1 LELNHYIKQKGI
13 KIIDLAR
20 SLKLDPSFLS
30 RAFSGQRKL
39 QAPQIK
45 KIAVLIDMPLEE
57 LQAHFLALE
66 VQKILQPYPKL
77 VNKVFTLTEERIAY
91 LSGKKRNQKVQLPP
105 KLEALLVTLSELQ
118 QKWQAQKPLEASQLQ
133 KLQTYF
139 NLAYTYE
146 SNRIE
151 GNTLSLQETNLVVNE
166 GITVGGKTLQEH
178 LEAINH
184 QEAIHFIEQLVVNL
198 QTFNKSV
205 LLQLHR
211 LILMGIDTKNAGV
224 YRNVEVRISGSKH
237 VPPSPLLL
245 NDLMDG
251 YFEFYELNK
260 RTIHPVLL
268 AAEMHERLVTIHPF
282 IDGNGRTARLVM
294 NLVLLQN
301 GYTLVNIK
309 GNLKNRLKYYQALE
323 QVQLN
328 HEHTEFYKLILSS
341 AEKSLLQHL
350 ELAG

>member
-39 QAPQIK
+39 QAVQIK
-45 KIAVLIDMPLEE
+45 KLAVLIEMPLEE
-57 LQAHFLALE
+57 LQAHFLTLE

-118 QKWQAQKPLEASQLQ
+118 QQWQAQKPLEASQLQ

>member
-39 QAPQIK
+39 QAVQIK
-45 KIAVLIDMPLEE
+45 KLAVLIEMPLEE
-57 LQAHFLALE
+57 LQAHFLTLE

-105 KLEALLVTLSELQ
+105 KLEALLKTLSELQ
-118 QKWQAQKPLEASQLQ
+118 QQWQAQKPLETSQLQ

-184 QEAIHFIEQLVVNL
+184 QEAIQFIEQLVVNL
-198 QTFNKSV
+198 QTFNKSA

-224 YRNVEVRISGSKH
+224 YRTVEVRISGSKH

-251 YFEFYELNK
+251 YFEFYMLNK
-260 RTIHPVLL
+260 RTMHPVLL

>member
-1 LELNHYIKQKGI
+1 MELKDYIKQKGI
-13 KIIDLAR
+13 KIIDLAH

-39 QAPQIK
+39 QAVQIK
-45 KIAVLIDMPLEE
+45 KLAILIDMPLEE

-91 LSGKKRNQKVQLPP
+91 LSGKQRNQKVQLPP

-118 QKWQAQKPLEASQLQ
+118 QQWQAQKPLESSQLQ

-166 GITVGGKTLQEH
+166 GITIGGKTLQEH

-224 YRNVEVRISGSKH
+224 YRTVEVRISGSKH
-237 VPPSPLLL
+237 IPPSPLLL

-260 RTIHPVLL
+260 RTMHPVLL

>member
-1 LELNHYIKQKGI
+1 LELKDYIKQKGI
-13 KIIDLAR
+13 KIIDLAH
-20 SLKLDPSFLS
+20 SFKLDPSFLS

-39 QAPQIK
+39 QAVQIK
-45 KIAVLIDMPLEE
+45 KLAILIDMPLEE

-91 LSGKKRNQKVQLPP
+91 LSGKQRNQKVQLPP

-118 QKWQAQKPLEASQLQ
+118 QQWQAQKPLESSQLQ
-133 KLQTYF
+133 KLQSYF

-166 GITVGGKTLQEH
+166 GITIGGKTLQEH

-205 LLQLHR
+205 LLQLHQ

-224 YRNVEVRISGSKH
+224 FRTVEVRISGSKH
-237 VPPSPLLL
+237 LPPSPLLL
-245 NDLMDG
+245 NDLVDG

-260 RTIHPVLL
+260 RTMHPVLL

-294 NLVLLQN
+294 NLILLQN

-309 GNLKNRLKYYQALE
+309 GNLKIRLKYYQALE

-328 HEHTEFYKLILSS
+328 HEHTEFYKLTLSS

>member
-1 LELNHYIKQKGI
+1 VELKDYIKQKGI
-13 KIIDLAR
+13 KIINLAH

-39 QAPQIK
+39 QAVQIK
-45 KIAVLIDMPLEE
+45 KLAILIDMPLEE

-91 LSGKKRNQKVQLPP
+91 LSGKQRNQKVQLPP

-118 QKWQAQKPLEASQLQ
+118 QQWQAQKPLESSQLQ
-133 KLQTYF
+133 KLQSYF

-166 GITVGGKTLQEH
+166 GITIGGKTLQEH

-205 LLQLHR
+205 LLQLHQ

-224 YRNVEVRISGSKH
+224 FRTVEVRISGSKH
-237 VPPSPLLL
+237 LPPSPLLL

-260 RTIHPVLL
+260 RTMHPVLL

>member
-39 QAPQIK
+39 QAVQIK

-57 LQAHFLALE
+57 LQAYFLALE

-118 QKWQAQKPLEASQLQ
+118 RQWQAQKPLETSQLQ

-184 QEAIHFIEQLVVNL
+184 QEAIHFIEQLVVNF

-224 YRNVEVRISGSKH
+224 YRTVEVRISGSKH
-237 VPPSPLLL
+237 LPPSPLLL

-260 RTIHPVLL
+260 RTMHPVLL

-328 HEHTEFYKLILSS
+328 HEHTEFFKLILSS

>member
-1 LELNHYIKQKGI
+1 LELKDYIKQKGI
-13 KIIDLAR
+13 KIIDLAH

-39 QAPQIK
+39 QAVQIK
-45 KIAVLIDMPLEE
+45 KLAILIDMPLEE

-91 LSGKKRNQKVQLPP
+91 LSGKQRNHKVQLPP

-118 QKWQAQKPLEASQLQ
+118 QQWQAQKPLEYSQLQ
-133 KLQTYF
+133 KLQSYF

-166 GITVGGKTLQEH
+166 GITIGGKTLQEH

-205 LLQLHR
+205 LLQLHQ
-211 LILMGIDTKNAGV
+211 LILMGIDTKNEGV
-224 YRNVEVRISGSKH
+224 FRTVEVRISGSKH
-237 VPPSPLLL
+237 LPPSPLLL

-260 RTIHPVLL
+260 RTMHPVLL

-294 NLVLLQN
+294 NLILLQN

-350 ELAG
+350 ESAG

>member
-1 LELNHYIKQKGI
+1 MELNHYIKQKGI

-45 KIAVLIDMPLEE
+45 KLAVLIDMPLEE
-57 LQAHFLALE
+57 LQAYFLALE

-105 KLEALLVTLSELQ
+105 KLEALLKTLSELQ
-118 QKWQAQKPLEASQLQ
+118 QQWQSQKPLEASQLQ
-133 KLQTYF
+133 KIQTYF

-166 GITVGGKTLQEH
+166 GITVGGKTLKEH

-224 YRNVEVRISGSKH
+224 YRTVEVRISGSKH
-237 VPPSPLLL
+237 IPPSPLLL

-260 RTIHPVLL
+260 RTMHPVLL

>member
-1 LELNHYIKQKGI
+1 MELKDYIKQKGI
-13 KIIDLAR
+13 KIINLAH

-39 QAPQIK
+39 QAVQIK
-45 KIAVLIDMPLEE
+45 KLAILIDMPLEE

-91 LSGKKRNQKVQLPP
+91 LSGKQRNQKVQLPP

-118 QKWQAQKPLEASQLQ
+118 QQWQAQKPLESSQLQ
-133 KLQTYF
+133 KLQSYF

-166 GITVGGKTLQEH
+166 GITIGGKTLQEH

-224 YRNVEVRISGSKH
+224 YRTVEVRISGSKH
-237 VPPSPLLL
+237 IPPSPLLL
-245 NDLMDG
+245 NHLMDG

-260 RTIHPVLL
+260 RTMHPVLL

>member
-1 LELNHYIKQKGI
+1 MELNHYIKQKGI

>member
-1 LELNHYIKQKGI
+1 MELNHYIKQKGI

-39 QAPQIK
+39 QAVQIK
-45 KIAVLIDMPLEE
+45 KLAVLIEMPLEE

-105 KLEALLVTLSELQ
+105 KLEVLLVTLSELQ
-118 QKWQAQKPLEASQLQ
+118 QQWQAQKPLEASQLQ

-184 QEAIHFIEQLVVNL
+184 QEAIHFIEQLVVNF

-224 YRNVEVRISGSKH
+224 YRTVEVRISGSKH
-237 VPPSPLLL
+237 LPPSPLLL

-260 RTIHPVLL
+260 RTMHPVLL

>member
-39 QAPQIK
+39 QAVQIK
-45 KIAVLIDMPLEE
+45 RLAVLIDMPLEE
-57 LQAHFLALE
+57 LQARFLAFE

-118 QKWQAQKPLEASQLQ
+118 QQWKAQKPLEASQLQ

-184 QEAIHFIEQLVVNL
+184 QEAIHFIEQLVVNF

-211 LILMGIDTKNAGV
+211 LILMGIDTNNAGV
-224 YRNVEVRISGSKH
+224 YRTVEVRISGSKH
-237 VPPSPLLL
+237 IPPSPLLL

-260 RTIHPVLL
+260 RTMHPVLL

>member
-1 LELNHYIKQKGI
+1 
-13 KIIDLAR
+13 
-20 SLKLDPSFLS
+20 
-30 RAFSGQRKL
+30 L
-39 QAPQIK
+39 QAVQIK
-45 KIAVLIDMPLEE
+45 KLAILIDKPLEE

-91 LSGKKRNQKVQLPP
+91 LSGRQRNQKVQLPP

-118 QKWQAQKPLEASQLQ
+118 QQWQAQKPLESSQLQ
-133 KLQTYF
+133 KLQSFF

-166 GITVGGKTLQEH
+166 GITIGGKALQEH

-205 LLQLHR
+205 LLQLHQ

-224 YRNVEVRISGSKH
+224 FRTVEVRISGSKH
-237 VPPSPLLL
+237 LPPSPLLL

-260 RTIHPVLL
+260 RTMHPVLL

-294 NLVLLQN
+294 NLILLQN

>member
-1 LELNHYIKQKGI
+1 VELKDYIKQKGI
-13 KIIDLAR
+13 KIINLAH

-39 QAPQIK
+39 QAVQIK
-45 KIAVLIDMPLEE
+45 KLAILIDMPLEE

-91 LSGKKRNQKVQLPP
+91 LSGKQRNQKVQLPP

-118 QKWQAQKPLEASQLQ
+118 QQWQAQKPLESSQLQ
-133 KLQTYF
+133 KLQSYF

-166 GITVGGKTLQEH
+166 GITIGGKTLQEH

-205 LLQLHR
+205 LLQLHQ

-224 YRNVEVRISGSKH
+224 FRTVEVRISGSKH
-237 VPPSPLLL
+237 LPPSPLLL

-260 RTIHPVLL
+260 RTMHPVLL

-294 NLVLLQN
+294 NLVLRQN

>member
-1 LELNHYIKQKGI
+1 LELKDYIKQKGI
-13 KIIDLAR
+13 KIIDLAH

-39 QAPQIK
+39 QAVQIK
-45 KIAVLIDMPLEE
+45 KLAILIDMPLEE

-91 LSGKKRNQKVQLPP
+91 LSGKQRNQKVQLPP

-118 QKWQAQKPLEASQLQ
+118 QQWQAQKPLESSQLQ
-133 KLQTYF
+133 KLQSYF

-166 GITVGGKTLQEH
+166 GITIGGKTLQEH

-224 YRNVEVRISGSKH
+224 FRTVEVRISGSKH
-237 VPPSPLLL
+237 LPPSPLLL

-260 RTIHPVLL
+260 RTMHPVLL

-294 NLVLLQN
+294 NLILLQN

>member
-1 LELNHYIKQKGI
+1 MELKDYIKQKGI
-13 KIIDLAR
+13 KIIDLAH

-39 QAPQIK
+39 QAVQIK
-45 KIAVLIDMPLEE
+45 KLAILIDMPLEE

-91 LSGKKRNQKVQLPP
+91 LSGKQRNQKVQLPP
-105 KLEALLVTLSELQ
+105 KLEALLVTLSKLQ
-118 QKWQAQKPLEASQLQ
+118 QQWLAQKPLESSQLQ
-133 KLQTYF
+133 KLQSYF

-166 GITVGGKTLQEH
+166 GITIGGKTLQEH

-205 LLQLHR
+205 LLQLHQ

-224 YRNVEVRISGSKH
+224 FRTVEVRISGSKH
-237 VPPSPLLL
+237 LPPSPLLL

-260 RTIHPVLL
+260 RTMHPVLL

>member
-1 LELNHYIKQKGI
+1 MELNHYIKQKGI

-39 QAPQIK
+39 QAVQIK

-57 LQAHFLALE
+57 LQAYFLALE

-118 QKWQAQKPLEASQLQ
+118 RQWQAQKPLENSQLQ

-224 YRNVEVRISGSKH
+224 YRTVEVRISGSKH

-245 NDLMDG
+245 NDLMEG

-260 RTIHPVLL
+260 RTMHPVLL

-328 HEHTEFYKLILSS
+328 HEHTEFFKLILSS

>member
-1 LELNHYIKQKGI
+1 MELKDYIKQKGI
-13 KIIDLAR
+13 KIIDLAH

-39 QAPQIK
+39 QAVQIK
-45 KIAVLIDMPLEE
+45 KLAILIDMPLEE

-91 LSGKKRNQKVQLPP
+91 LSGKQRNQKVQLPP

-118 QKWQAQKPLEASQLQ
+118 QQWQAQKPLESSQLQ
-133 KLQTYF
+133 KLQSYF

-166 GITVGGKTLQEH
+166 GITIGGKTLQEH

-205 LLQLHR
+205 LLQLHQ

-224 YRNVEVRISGSKH
+224 FRTVEVRISGSKH
-237 VPPSPLLL
+237 LPPSPLLL

-260 RTIHPVLL
+260 RTMHPVLL

-294 NLVLLQN
+294 NLILLQN

-350 ELAG
+350 ESAG

>member
-1 LELNHYIKQKGI
+1 MELKDYIKQKGI
-13 KIIDLAR
+13 KIINLAH

-39 QAPQIK
+39 QAVQIK
-45 KIAVLIDMPLEE
+45 KLAILIDMPLEE

-91 LSGKKRNQKVQLPP
+91 LSGKQRNQKVQLPP

-118 QKWQAQKPLEASQLQ
+118 QQWQAQKPLESSQLQ
-133 KLQTYF
+133 KLQSYF

-166 GITVGGKTLQEH
+166 GITIGGKTLQEH

-205 LLQLHR
+205 LLQLHQ

-224 YRNVEVRISGSKH
+224 FRTVEVRISGSKH
-237 VPPSPLLL
+237 LPPSPLLL

-260 RTIHPVLL
+260 RTMHPVLL

-294 NLVLLQN
+294 NLILLQN

>member
-1 LELNHYIKQKGI
+1 LELNHYIKQKSI

-39 QAPQIK
+39 QAVQIK
-45 KIAVLIDMPLEE
+45 KLAVLIEMPLEE

-118 QKWQAQKPLEASQLQ
+118 QQWQAQKPLEASQLQ

-224 YRNVEVRISGSKH
+224 YRTVEVRISGSKH
-237 VPPSPLLL
+237 IPPSPLLL

-260 RTIHPVLL
+260 RTMHPVLL

-301 GYTLVNIK
+301 NYTLVNIK

>member
-1 LELNHYIKQKGI
+1 MELNHYIKQKGI

-57 LQAHFLALE
+57 LQAYFLALE

-77 VNKVFTLTEERIAY
+77 VNIVFTLTEERIAY

-118 QKWQAQKPLEASQLQ
+118 RQWQAQKPLETSQLQ

-184 QEAIHFIEQLVVNL
+184 QEAIQFIEQLVVNF

-224 YRNVEVRISGSKH
+224 YRTVEVRISGSKH

-251 YFEFYELNK
+251 YFEFYMLNK
-260 RTIHPVLL
+260 RTMHPVLL

>member
-1 LELNHYIKQKGI
+1 
-13 KIIDLAR
+13 
-20 SLKLDPSFLS
+20 
-30 RAFSGQRKL
+30 
-39 QAPQIK
+39 
-45 KIAVLIDMPLEE
+45 LEE
-57 LQAHFLALE
+57 LQAYFLALE

-118 QKWQAQKPLEASQLQ
+118 RQWQAQKPLETSQLQ

-184 QEAIHFIEQLVVNL
+184 QEAIHFIEQLVVNF

-224 YRNVEVRISGSKH
+224 YRTVEVRISGSKH
-237 VPPSPLLL
+237 LPPSPLLL
-245 NDLMDG
+245 NDLMEG

-260 RTIHPVLL
+260 RTMHPVLL

-328 HEHTEFYKLILSS
+328 HEHTEFFKLILSS

>member
-1 LELNHYIKQKGI
+1 LELKDYIKQKGI
-13 KIIDLAR
+13 KIIDLAH

-39 QAPQIK
+39 QAVQIK
-45 KIAVLIDMPLEE
+45 KLAILIDMPLEE

-91 LSGKKRNQKVQLPP
+91 LSGKQRNQKVQLPP

-118 QKWQAQKPLEASQLQ
+118 QQWQAQKPLESSQLQ
-133 KLQTYF
+133 KLQSYF

-184 QEAIHFIEQLVVNL
+184 QEAIHFIEQLVVNI

-205 LLQLHR
+205 LLQLHQ

-224 YRNVEVRISGSKH
+224 FRTVEVRIPGSKH
-237 VPPSPLLL
+237 LPPSPLLL
-245 NDLMDG
+245 NDLMVG

-260 RTIHPVLL
+260 RTMHPVLL

-294 NLVLLQN
+294 NLILLQN

>member
-1 LELNHYIKQKGI
+1 MELSHYIKQKGI

-39 QAPQIK
+39 QAFQIK
-45 KIAVLIDMPLEE
+45 KLAVLIEMPLEE

-105 KLEALLVTLSELQ
+105 KLESLLVTLSELQ
-118 QKWQAQKPLEASQLQ
+118 QQWQSQKPLEASQLQ

-178 LEAINH
+178 LEVINH

-205 LLQLHR
+205 LLQLQR

-224 YRNVEVRISGSKH
+224 YRTVEVRITGSKH
-237 VPPSPLLL
+237 VPPTPLLL

-260 RTIHPVLL
+260 RTMHPVLL
-268 AAEMHERLVTIHPF
+268 AAEMHKRLVTIHPF

-294 NLVLLQN
+294 NLILLQN

>member
-1 LELNHYIKQKGI
+1 MELKDYIKQKGI
-13 KIIDLAR
+13 KIIDLAL

-39 QAPQIK
+39 QAVQIK
-45 KIAVLIDMPLEE
+45 KLAILIDMPLEE

-91 LSGKKRNQKVQLPP
+91 LSGKQRNQKVQLPP

-118 QKWQAQKPLEASQLQ
+118 QQWQAQKPLESSQLQ
-133 KLQTYF
+133 KLQSYF

-166 GITVGGKTLQEH
+166 GITIGGKTLQEH

-205 LLQLHR
+205 LLQLHQ

-224 YRNVEVRISGSKH
+224 FRTVEVRISGSKH
-237 VPPSPLLL
+237 LPPSPLLL

-260 RTIHPVLL
+260 RTMHPVLL

-294 NLVLLQN
+294 NLILLQN

>member
-1 LELNHYIKQKGI
+1 LELKDYIKQKGI
-13 KIIDLAR
+13 KIIDLAH

-39 QAPQIK
+39 QAVQIK
-45 KIAVLIDMPLEE
+45 KLAILIDMPLEE

-91 LSGKKRNQKVQLPP
+91 LSGKQRNQKVQLPP

-118 QKWQAQKPLEASQLQ
+118 QQWQAQKPLESSQLQ
-133 KLQTYF
+133 KLQSYF

-166 GITVGGKTLQEH
+166 GITIGGKTLQEH

-205 LLQLHR
+205 LLQLHQ

-224 YRNVEVRISGSKH
+224 FRTVEVRISGSKH
-237 VPPSPLLL
+237 LPPSPLLL

-260 RTIHPVLL
+260 RTMHPVLL

>member
-1 LELNHYIKQKGI
+1 LELKDYIKQKGI
-13 KIIDLAR
+13 KIIDLAH

-39 QAPQIK
+39 QAVQIK
-45 KIAVLIDMPLEE
+45 KLAILIDMPLEE

-91 LSGKKRNQKVQLPP
+91 LSGKQRNQKVQLPP

-118 QKWQAQKPLEASQLQ
+118 QQWQAQKPLESSQLQ
-133 KLQTYF
+133 KLQSYF

-151 GNTLSLQETNLVVNE
+151 GNTLSLQDTNLVVNE
-166 GITVGGKTLQEH
+166 GITIGGKTLQEH

-205 LLQLHR
+205 LLQLHQ

-224 YRNVEVRISGSKH
+224 FRTVEVRISGSKH
-237 VPPSPLLL
+237 LPPSPLLL

-260 RTIHPVLL
+260 RTMHPVLL

>member
-1 LELNHYIKQKGI
+1 MELKDYIKQKGI
-13 KIIDLAR
+13 KIIDLAH

-39 QAPQIK
+39 QAVQIK
-45 KIAVLIDMPLEE
+45 KLAILIDMPLEE

-91 LSGKKRNQKVQLPP
+91 LSGKQRNQKVQLPP

-118 QKWQAQKPLEASQLQ
+118 QQWQAQKPLESSQLQ

-166 GITVGGKTLQEH
+166 GITIGGKTLQEH

-205 LLQLHR
+205 LLQLHQ

-224 YRNVEVRISGSKH
+224 FRTVEVRISGSKH
-237 VPPSPLLL
+237 LPPSPLLL

-260 RTIHPVLL
+260 RTMHPVLL

>member
-1 LELNHYIKQKGI
+1 MELKDYIKQKGI
-13 KIIDLAR
+13 KIIDLAH

-39 QAPQIK
+39 QAVQIK
-45 KIAVLIDMPLEE
+45 KLAILIDMPLEE

-91 LSGKKRNQKVQLPP
+91 LSGKQRNQKVQLPP

-118 QKWQAQKPLEASQLQ
+118 QQWQAQKPLESSQLQ
-133 KLQTYF
+133 KLQSYF

-166 GITVGGKTLQEH
+166 GITIGGKTLQEH

-205 LLQLHR
+205 LLQLHQ

-224 YRNVEVRISGSKH
+224 FRTVEVRISGSKH
-237 VPPSPLLL
+237 LPPSPLLL

-260 RTIHPVLL
+260 RTMHPVLL

>member
-1 LELNHYIKQKGI
+1 MELKDYIKQKGI
-13 KIIDLAR
+13 KIIDLAH

-39 QAPQIK
+39 QAVQIK
-45 KIAVLIDMPLEE
+45 KLAILIDMPLEE

-77 VNKVFTLTEERIAY
+77 VNKVFMLTEERIAY
-91 LSGKKRNQKVQLPP
+91 LSGKQRNQKVQLPP

-118 QKWQAQKPLEASQLQ
+118 QQWQAQKPLESSQLQ
-133 KLQTYF
+133 KLQSYF

-166 GITVGGKTLQEH
+166 GITIGGKTLQEH

-205 LLQLHR
+205 LLQLHQ

-224 YRNVEVRISGSKH
+224 FRTVEVRISGSKH
-237 VPPSPLLL
+237 LPPSPLLL

-260 RTIHPVLL
+260 RTMHPVLL

-294 NLVLLQN
+294 NLILLQN

>member
-1 LELNHYIKQKGI
+1 VELKDYIKQKGI
-13 KIIDLAR
+13 KIINLAH

-39 QAPQIK
+39 QAVQIK
-45 KIAVLIDMPLEE
+45 KLAILIDMPLEE

-91 LSGKKRNQKVQLPP
+91 LSGKQRNQKVQLPP

-118 QKWQAQKPLEASQLQ
+118 QQWQAQKPLESSQLQ
-133 KLQTYF
+133 KLQSYF

-166 GITVGGKTLQEH
+166 GITIGGKTLQEH

-205 LLQLHR
+205 LLQLHQ

-224 YRNVEVRISGSKH
+224 FRTVEVRISGSKH
-237 VPPSPLLL
+237 LPPSPLLL

-260 RTIHPVLL
+260 RTMHPVLL

-294 NLVLLQN
+294 NLILLQN

>member
-1 LELNHYIKQKGI
+1 MELNHYIKQKGI

-20 SLKLDPSFLS
+20 SLKLDPSLLS

-39 QAPQIK
+39 QAVQIK

-57 LQAHFLALE
+57 LQAYFLALE

-118 QKWQAQKPLEASQLQ
+118 RQWQAQKPLETSQLQ

-184 QEAIHFIEQLVVNL
+184 QEAIHFIEQLVVNF

-224 YRNVEVRISGSKH
+224 YRTVEVRISGSKH
-237 VPPSPLLL
+237 LPPSPLLL
-245 NDLMDG
+245 NDLMEG

-260 RTIHPVLL
+260 RTMHPVLL

-328 HEHTEFYKLILSS
+328 HEHTEFFKLILSS

>member
-1 LELNHYIKQKGI
+1 MELKDYIKQKGI
-13 KIIDLAR
+13 KIINLAH

-39 QAPQIK
+39 QAVQIK
-45 KIAVLIDMPLEE
+45 KLAILIDMPLEE

-91 LSGKKRNQKVQLPP
+91 LSGKQRNQKVQLPP

-118 QKWQAQKPLEASQLQ
+118 QQWQAQKPLESSQLQ
-133 KLQTYF
+133 KLQSYF

-166 GITVGGKTLQEH
+166 GITIGGKTLQEH

-205 LLQLHR
+205 LLQLHQ

-224 YRNVEVRISGSKH
+224 FRTVEVRISGSKH
-237 VPPSPLLL
+237 LPPSPLLL

-260 RTIHPVLL
+260 RTMHPVLL

>member
-1 LELNHYIKQKGI
+1 MELNHYIKQKGI

-39 QAPQIK
+39 QAVQIK
-45 KIAVLIDMPLEE
+45 KIAVLIEMPFEE

-105 KLEALLVTLSELQ
+105 KLEVLLVTLSELQ
-118 QKWQAQKPLEASQLQ
+118 QQWQAQKPLEASQLQ
-133 KLQTYF
+133 KLQSYF

-224 YRNVEVRISGSKH
+224 YRTVEVRISGSKH

-260 RTIHPVLL
+260 RTMHPVLL

-328 HEHTEFYKLILSS
+328 HEHTEFFKLILSS

>member
-1 LELNHYIKQKGI
+1 MELKDYIKQKGI
-13 KIIDLAR
+13 KIIDLAH

-39 QAPQIK
+39 QAVQIK
-45 KIAVLIDMPLEE
+45 KLAILIDMPLEE

-91 LSGKKRNQKVQLPP
+91 LSGKQRNQKVQLPP

-118 QKWQAQKPLEASQLQ
+118 QQWQAQKPLESSQLQ
-133 KLQTYF
+133 KLQSYF

-166 GITVGGKTLQEH
+166 GITIGGKTLQEH

-184 QEAIHFIEQLVVNL
+184 QDAIHFIEQLVVNL

-205 LLQLHR
+205 LLQLHQ

-224 YRNVEVRISGSKH
+224 FRTVEVRISGSKH
-237 VPPSPLLL
+237 LPPSPLLL

-260 RTIHPVLL
+260 RTMHPVLL

-294 NLVLLQN
+294 NLILLQN